1 MQMFIKK
8 FICSTI
14 LFFSLVS
21 FGQSAN
27 DKVVYLDS
35 LGKDSNSIDYY
46 SKNIIKDFQLEKTAY
61 LVEKYSKKDNKVI
74 LIAKYYVSDKNKLIL
89 NGEFKTFYKSGK
101 LKEIYYYKNDT
112 LFGNTKHYYE
122 NGKLLSEGYYKEI
135 NGIPKYLLK
144 NYWNKKGIQ
153 KVKNGN
159 GTYEFYLNEDKKVL
173 FSGNIKDEKFEGLWK
188 CDNKSFPKYEKF
200 YENGELI
207 KGKIIKSDSI
217 LREYVGES
225 TQANPEGGINNF
237 RAKIANRIN
246 TSQFDVDLVCR
257 VKVKFVVDTDGSVVD
272 VNIIESDY
280 PAINNTVYKAFKNLP
295 KWESGIYNGFE
306 VKQYYTMPIS
316 IQLYKRTQ

>member
-8 FICSTI
+8 FICTTI

-159 GTYEFYLNEDKKVL
+159 GTYEFYLNDDKKVL